1 MKEPTD
7 IQSAFF
13 DLENESS
20 TLTAALKALES
31 QPENQSLSRAFLIFS
46 TLELLAQFRYGSL
59 DQKGSV
65 KRLKKFVLRYSNWNA
80 TECEWLIQF
89 RNAVIHTQGQWAY
102 DMRSKK
108 EYRFT
113 WESAERTIEKHTNS
127 VINIDINRFEAQL
140 KRMMRSYREEL
151 EDSKHL
157 SENFHTVYRKLG
169 KVFQR

>member
-1 MKEPTD
+1 MKEPND
-7 IQSAFF
+7 ISSAFF
-13 DLENESS
+13 NIENEIS
-20 TLTAALKALES
+20 TLSQCLRSLERIDNEQALSK
-31 QPENQSLSRAFLIFS
+31 AFLIFS
-46 TLELLAQFRYGSL
+46 SLELLAQFRYGSL

-80 TECEWLIQF
+80 QECEWLIQF
-89 RNAVIHTQGQWAY
+89 RNAVIHTHGQWAF

-113 WESAERTIEKHTNS
+113 WESAERTIEKHTSS
-127 VINIDINRFEAQL
+127 VINIDINRFENQL

-151 EDSKHL
+151 ENSKHL

-169 KVFQR
+169 NVFQR